1 MSGAPA
7 LLAAAAG
14 RERFD
19 TTSWLVA
26 GLCAAVAFLDGFD
39 TQSLA
44 PAAKSIADSLG
55 VTMSAFGP
63 IFSASQIGFLVGAFA
78 FGSLG
83 DRFGRKRLLGL
94 AALVFGLST
103 LATAFADSYG
113 ALFLARILA
122 GVGLGGATPNFVA
135 LASEFSPQRLR
146 ARVVTCL
153 WAAVPLGGMAGA
165 FASAL
170 ILPRFGWQ
178 AIFLLGGATPVAIA
192 AVLFAALPESA
203 EAGAQATR
211 GAASGR
217 LADLFSEGRAAS
229 TAWLWLA
236 SFMTWTVLIVMSFWT
251 PPLLQRSGWSAP
263 SAAQILALNN
273 AGGVVGTLLLGAALT
288 RLRPQAAL
296 AGALVGAA
304 IFLAAMGAAVAN
316 PALVAVAALLAG
328 FCASAAGG
336 AMLAVSAAAYP
347 PAARSTGVGWAL
359 GVGRIGAVIGP
370 SAAGLLVAR
379 AWPVNAIYLAIAAPA
394 VLAAIFVLLLS
405 RTAAFARL
413 QPSA

>member
-1 MSGAPA
+1 MNASV
-7 LLAAAAG
+7 AAANG
-14 RERFD
+14 LGPDRFGA
-19 TTSWLVA
+19 TSWKVA
-26 GLCAAVAFLDGFD
+26 GLCAGVAFLDGFD

-44 PAAKSIADSLG
+44 PAAKSIADSFRIP
-55 VTMSAFGP
+55 MSAFGP

-78 FGSLG
+78 FGPLG

-94 AALVFGLST
+94 AAVVFGLST
-103 LATAFADSYG
+103 LATAFTASYE

-146 ARVVTCL
+146 ARVVTSL

-178 AIFLLGGATPVAIA
+178 AIFLLGGAAPVAIA
-192 AVLFAALPESA
+192 ALLFAALPEST
-203 EAGAQATR
+203 EAGARSTR
-211 GAASGR
+211 GAATGR
-217 LADLFSEGRAAS
+217 LADLFGEGRTAS

-273 AGGVVGTLLLGAALT
+273 AGGVAGTLLLGAALT

-296 AGALVGAA
+296 VGALVGAA
-304 IFLAAMGAAVAN
+304 VFLAAMGAAVSS
-316 PALVAVAALLAG
+316 PALVAA
-328 FCASAAGG
+328 
-336 AMLAVSAAAYP
+336 
-347 PAARSTGVGWAL
+347 
-359 GVGRIGAVIGP
+359 
-370 SAAGLLVAR
+370 
-379 AWPVNAIYLAIAAPA
+379 
-394 VLAAIFVLLLS
+394 
-405 RTAAFARL
+405 
-413 QPSA
+413 